1 MRDFKITSIAGKF
14 VKPVKERS
22 RTKKTEEK
30 FWRSKGKYTVSDDDT
45 SALLYDGKQICAYF
59 S

>member
-14 VKPVKERS
+14 VKPVKERL
-22 RTKKTEEK
+22 RTKKNEEK